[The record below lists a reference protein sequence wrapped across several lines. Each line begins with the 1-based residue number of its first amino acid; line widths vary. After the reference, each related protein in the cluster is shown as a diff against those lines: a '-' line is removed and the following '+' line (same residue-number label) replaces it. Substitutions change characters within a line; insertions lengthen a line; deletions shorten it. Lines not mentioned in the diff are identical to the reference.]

1 MSVSL
6 APTISINNPHNSFSN
21 LFSGSVEVGELV
33 ARLGVP
39 RDPEHG
45 AETEEGLLEA
55 IAQIKRVVAVNQDP
69 ARLGLVDQMAEPM
82 ELDPRLPEYIVVGA
96 NIAMLVLAGKEVRR
110 DQVSFKVSLGI
121 L

>member
-1 MSVSL
+1 M
-6 APTISINNPHNSFSN
+6 
-21 LFSGSVEVGELV
+21 EVGKLV

-55 IAQIKRVVAVNQDP
+55 IGAQIKRLVAVNQEP
-69 ARLGLVDQMAEPM
+69 ARLGLVNQMAEPI
-82 ELDPRLPEYIVVGA
+82 EPDPRLLEFILMGA
-96 NIAMLVLAGKEVRR
+96 NIAMQVLAGEEVRR